1 MQEFVAESRGRDVRA
16 LVVGDRVVG
25 AMRREAP
32 RGEFRSNLHR
42 GGFGTAIQLPPE
54 YAETAVRAAKVIGL
68 EVAGVDLLESNE
80 GPKIVE
86 LNSSPGF
93 EGLERATGLDIAG
106 EIVGFA
112 AQVAEGARKVMAL

>member
-1 MQEFVAESRGRDVRA
+1 M
-16 LVVGDRVVG
+16 
-25 AMRREAP
+25 
-32 RGEFRSNLHR
+32 
-42 GGFGTAIQLPPE
+42 
-54 YAETAVRAAKVIGL
+54 RAAKVIGL